1 MNVIIQVV
9 RLFLFKGGE
18 KMRDVVEIEKN
29 QDGATISY
37 ARYERM
43 HQFDFNQLINTL
55 DEYNIIFQHIKNGM
69 GIKKFLE
76 KVKEFEDI
84 ENKSPNKVYAITFD
98 ILLPY
103 EINTQ
108 EKKKRFI
115 QAFKKQLFPDIAI
128 YLNYFVI
135 EYEKGKG
142 TYLKFV
148 VFERQLIDKEKA
160 IRYRNP
166 VYTYKKINGER
177 VKIQTRSTG
186 QIKRDKQGKKVM
198 KYIAFGNKL
207 RFFNFAN
214 EFLLKD
220 ALSQMIESALNSAFT
235 VKYTDKLQ
243 FIKKTVFS
251 SSNRFKRLAALAINR
266 LKHLIEMK
274 LNTLYIPYKKVLDG
288 YIESQYMFAVERRIV
303 FEIKSLFN
311 SIEKIFKE
319 NVFVDIDGNVYEIN
333 YRYVLLPKLNQN
345 IDAVLNYF
353 DLIFENLKMKIQSI
367 LKEKNQNVM

>member
-1 MNVIIQVV
+1 
-9 RLFLFKGGE
+9 
-18 KMRDVVEIEKN
+18 MRDVVEIEKN

-220 ALSQMIESALNSAFT
+220 TLSQMIESALNSAFT

-353 DLIFENLKMKIQSI
+353 DLKFENLKMKIQSI